1 MLVFHLWH
9 GFLQDTLLQVAGARL
24 LQVAGARQ
32 EHVHTGVHNCFAM
45 LSHNVSACLWMYSR
59 DKQVSWA
66 EG

>member
-1 MLVFHLWH
+1 MLVLHLWH
-9 GFLQDTLLQVAGARL
+9 GFPQDTL